1 MKNNQTKNK
10 YNRIAKFYNFFTGK
24 ENKDKISPWTRKI
37 LDNIEGSRVLEVGV
51 GTGKV
56 AVHYPSYLDVVGID
70 FSENMLERA
79 KSILADHH
87 NIKLYEMDGQNM
99 DFADNSFDT
108 VVAACVFCAVPDPI
122 KGIKEMK
129 RVCKPGGKII
139 MLEHVRSEKKVL
151 GKIMDILNKL
161 TVAVAGEYINRD
173 TENNVLLAGFV
184 REDVKSEYL
193 YKDIVMFLTIR
204 NNKWED

>member
-24 ENKDKISPWTRKI
+24 ENKDKISSWTQKV
-37 LDNIEGSRVLEVGV
+37 LDNIEGSKVLEVGV

-56 AVHYPSYLDVVGID
+56 AVHYPNHLDVIAID
-70 FSENMLERA
+70 FSKNMLKRA
-79 KSILADHH
+79 KAVLSDYNHIR
-87 NIKLYEMDGQNM
+87 LYEMDGQNM
-99 DFADNSFDT
+99 DLKDSSFDT
-108 VVAACVFCAVPDPI
+108 VVAACVFCAVPDPV

-139 MLEHVRSEKKVL
+139 MVEHVRSQKKVL
-151 GKIMDILNKL
+151 GKVMDYLNYL
-161 TVAVAGEYINRD
+161 TVAVAGEHINRD
-173 TENNVLLAGFV
+173 TENNVLLAGFS

-193 YKDIVMFLTIR
+193 YRDIVKFITIR
-204 NNKWED
+204 NNK